1 MTDMFNGALDRF
13 DWKLVGKKEMYIPY
27 NSYKP
32 HRATTKVSDAD
43 PARATSTPTTSAT
56 SCIACGWSRPSS
68 SRASATSTAAAPS
81 TSTRT
86 AGRSCGIDHY
96 DGQGKLWRY
105 SEALPINYYEVPTLW
120 TTLETHHDLKSGRYI
135 SGLLDNQD
143 KPRDFSFQSTP
154 ADYSPQNL
162 RDSGIR

>member
-1 MTDMFNGALDRF
+1 MFNGAMDRF

-27 NSYKP
+27 NCYK
-32 HRATTKVSDAD
+32 ADSSSTKVSDLVKPGHINPD
-43 PARATSTPTTSAT
+43 DIRYELHRVWVIEATLKAGQRH
-56 SCIACGWSRPSS
+56 INSR
-68 SRASATSTAAAPS
+68 
-81 TSTRT
+81 RT
-86 AGRSCGIDHY
+86 FYLDEDSWQIVGIDHY
-96 DGQGKLWRY
+96 DGQKQLWRY

-120 TTLETHHDLKSGRYI
+120 TTLETHYDLKTGRYI

>member
-1 MTDMFNGALDRF
+1 MDRF
-13 DWKLVGKKEMYIPY
+13 DWKLVGKKEMYVPY
-27 NSYKP
+27 NCYK
-32 HRATTKVSDAD
+32 ADSSATKVSDLVK
-43 PARATSTPTTSAT
+43 PGH
-56 SCIACGWSRPSS
+56 INSR
-68 SRASATSTAAAPS
+68 
-81 TSTRT
+81 RT
-86 AGRSCGIDHY
+86 FYLDEDSWQIVGIDHY
-96 DGQGKLWRY
+96 DGQKQLWRY

-120 TTLETHHDLKSGRYI
+120 TTLETHYDLKTGRYI

>member
-1 MTDMFNGALDRF
+1 LHRVWVVEAKLKPGQRHINSRRTMYLDE
-13 DWKLVGKKEMYIPY
+13 DSWQIV
-27 NSYKP
+27 
-32 HRATTKVSDAD
+32 
-43 PARATSTPTTSAT
+43 
-56 SCIACGWSRPSS
+56 
-68 SRASATSTAAAPS
+68 
-81 TSTRT
+81 
-86 AGRSCGIDHY
+86 GIDHY
-96 DGQGKLWRY
+96 DGQGTLWRY

-120 TTLETHHDLKSGRYI
+120 TTLETHYDLKTGRYI